1 MTSNCAQ
8 PDDYAS
14 QHNGYVGGTTEST
27 PLLGGKVMD
36 DTRYLQSVL
45 R

>member
-1 MTSNCAQ
+1 MSSHCVQ
-8 PDDYAS
+8 PDEYVS
-14 QHNGYVGGTTEST
+14 QHNGYMSHTAGST